1 MADFVFTLIVN
12 TLVCLAI
19 IAGLA
24 CLAMRF
30 PRAPAVLLCM
40 VIDMEL
46 VDTYSIYH
54 QYSVSD
60 ALSRLAGYTVL
71 MTVFLWIAGKIT
83 KKETDFILSSDIV
96 QNSPVQF
103 KTDKKWKI
111 IAHQLLMSYFILL
124 LMQSAFFIIFKP
136 DDFSFVWL
144 HMMVVYISARL
155 AAKKNRKICNSYY
168 EPERKKI
175 QEQQEQA
182 RQAEMLR
189 QEQARAAE
197 RQRQEQAREAER
209 QRQEAERQRQEQIRE
224 AERQR
229 QAQAEALERGK
240 EEVRRE
246 FVERIIYRYPVRAE
260 LRQVMSGQY
269 SKYDIR
275 TQIEENENTAFFYS
289 GLCVQPP
296 SQQPMKQIWVSND
309 ERISV
314 MNSILADSGVC
325 DFISPSLLQEKS
337 SPLFALA
344 SVDAPLPPVKREF
357 SIYKILNPL
366 YEALSQYINMKIEE
380 FNTMIACRTEQ
391 YMVEYKIM
399 RAGLDGE
406 DAVQEV
412 LDMHEGAFLVLH
424 NLRLEFQNKNG
435 ETDSVETDTFVM
447 APYGL
452 FAIETKNYGASGS
465 YRIVVSGDGNW
476 YREYP
481 SRYPNQAVK
490 REKMDNP
497 FAQNDRHIAFLER
510 FVNEVLG
517 RDMMHYA
524 HVRNIIVLANDN
536 VEIVNDPS
544 ARQTL
549 TRVGNLY
556 NQLTQ
561 DTTPQFTFEELKRI
575 ESALEESTLPPRKYP
590 LNDYQEEL
598 SSLMLAYQSLREF
611 PTKMRNWERQLLI
624 KEPRMLQRVCQFP

>member
-111 IAHQLLMSYFILL
+111 IAHQFLMSYFILL

-182 RQAEMLR
+182 RQAELLR

-209 QRQEAERQRQEQIRE
+209 QKQEQIRE
-224 AERQR
+224 EERQR
-229 QAQAEALERGK
+229 EERSRALERD
-240 EEVRRE
+240 RQN
-246 FVERIIYRYPVRAE
+246 IRAE
-260 LRQVMSGQY
+260 FINKLINEYQIPRELRMILKGQY
-269 SKYDIR
+269 AKYDIGA
-275 TQIEENENTAFFYS
+275 QIEENETITFFYS
-289 GLCVQPP
+289 GLCLQPP
-296 SQQPMKQIWVSND
+296 SRQPVKQIWVSND
-309 ERISV
+309 DRMSV
-314 MNSILADSGVC
+314 IDSILEDSGIC
-325 DFISPSLLQEKS
+325 ECIPAFLLQKEN
-337 SPLFALA
+337 PPVFALA
-344 SVDAPLPPVKREF
+344 ASDAPLPLVEISSTYRILYPV
-357 SIYKILNPL
+357 YD
-366 YEALSQYINMKIEE
+366 AVTQYVNMRVKE
-380 FNTMIACRTEQ
+380 FNTIVSCRVEE
-391 YMVEYKIM
+391 YMADYRIM
-399 RAGLDGE
+399 SAGLDGE

-424 NLRLEFQNKNG
+424 NLRLEFPNKNG
-435 ETDSVETDTFVM
+435 GIDSVETDTFVM

-476 YREYP
+476 YKEYP
-481 SRYPNQAVK
+481 SRYPNEAVK

-575 ESALEESTLPPRKYP
+575 ESALEESTLPPKKYP

-598 SSLMLAYQSLREF
+598 SSVALAYKSLKAL
-611 PTKMRNWERQLLI
+611 PTNMKYEEGNMMRCEPKMLEKIRRL
-624 KEPRMLQRVCQFP
+624 P